1 MDTELKFIE
10 GRMPDEEIQLP
21 ENSSVIGASINEI
34 QDVMELT
41 LNDIQWTMGFY
52 GPRYY
57 EITGKLSNNPLTAVS
72 RAIYIRVLA
81 NTYNK
86 GIRIMIPAELST
98 PLLIPQPPTLD
109 MMREKVDSV
118 ARSAGLPVEDD
129 GHVSD
134 ETIAL
139 LMGVNANSADRWKKK
154 LSKPNPSIQR
164 LATHLYCDIIG
175 RGAQALK
182 DHLRAATIEAKV
194 RGFDGGFIE
203 VMKKQSW
210 SK

>member
-10 GRMPDEEIQLP
+10 GREPEEPVYLP
-21 ENSSVIGASINEI
+21 ETDAVVGASLNEI
-34 QDVMELT
+34 QDIMELT
-41 LNDIQWTMGFY
+41 LNDLQWTMGFY

-57 EITGKLSNNPLTAVS
+57 EITGKLANKPLSPVS
-72 RAIYIRVLA
+72 RAIYIRCLA
-81 NTYNK
+81 NVFNK
-86 GIRIMIPAELST
+86 GIHITIPPELST
-98 PLLIPQPPTLD
+98 PLLVPQPPTLD

-118 ARSAGLPVEDD
+118 ARSAGLPVESN

-139 LMGVNANSADRWKKK
+139 LMGVNANSADRWKKE

-182 DHLRAATIEAKV
+182 DHIRAAAVEAKA
-194 RGFDGGFIE
+194 RGFAGGFME
-203 VMKKQSW
+203 VLNKGSW
-210 SK
+210 SR